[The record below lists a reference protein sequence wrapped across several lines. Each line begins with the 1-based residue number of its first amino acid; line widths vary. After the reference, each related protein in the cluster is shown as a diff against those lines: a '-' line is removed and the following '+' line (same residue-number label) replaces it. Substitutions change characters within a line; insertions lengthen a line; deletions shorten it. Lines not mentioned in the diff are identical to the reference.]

1 MHRNQK
7 TNSRAAFAP
16 RITPQTLLIRAFI
29 AFVFLIGS
37 VLIVQF
43 TWTAAKAAWGESNS
57 PPAITL
63 PTPDTPEP
71 GKQDGEISDPD
82 LA

>member
-1 MHRNQK
+1 MHRNTK

-43 TWTAAKAAWGESNS
+43 TWTAAKAAWGETNT
-57 PPAITL
+57 PPAIT
-63 PTPDTPEP
+63 TPAPEIPEP
-71 GKQDGEISDPD
+71 GKPDIEIGEPD